1 MKYTFFYFIILFFF
15 LSCAARVGK
24 VENPIYKNA
33 CYDFTLPQ
41 GDWSEVSVSLLEYIN
56 ETQTAGYICFKN
68 PTIFAYSNGEE
79 RYEIVLL
86 YVKGNKKWDTK
97 EIARKE
103 LSTQLGAKYEKM
115 SMRTGFTYKIE
126 EFQDRER
133 YCHKVYGESI
143 EANLRSIQGDKRKE
157 FKIFDLNPSAE
168 YYQQAVE
175 IKCLHPRY
183 DKYKY
188 IEIMQFKRISIDQKP
203 KQNFE
208 QEAMEFFN
216 NLEFT
221 LYVK

>member
-1 MKYTFFYFIILFFF
+1 MKYKFLYLFIMIFF

-24 VENPIYKNA
+24 VEHPLHINS
-33 CYDFTLPQ
+33 CYNFMLPK
-41 GDWSEVSVSLLEYIN
+41 GDWSEVSVSYLEYYN
-56 ETQTAGYICFKN
+56 EKQYGLICLQN
-68 PTIFAYSNGEE
+68 PTIFAHSNGEE
-79 RYEIVLL
+79 RYEIVLV

-115 SMRTGFTYKIE
+115 CMRTGFTYKIE
-126 EFQDRER
+126 EFQDRGR
-133 YCHKVYGESI
+133 YCHKVYLESI
-143 EANLRSIQGDKRKE
+143 ESNLRSIQGDKRKE

-168 YYQQAVE
+168 YYQQAVV

-221 LYVK
+221 LWQ